1 MAEGDTRLERDHA
14 GRLGRQARR
23 FRDPQTLGR
32 PPDERGITRRFTRRD
47 EDQETRCHPE
57 GHLLAREALL
67 DPGVHRGRRRYA
79 EATREL

>member
-23 FRDPQTLGR
+23 FRDPKTLGR
-32 PPDERGITRRFTRRD
+32 PPDERGITRRFARRD
-47 EDQETRCHPE
+47 EDQETRVTRKGIYSRE
-57 GHLLAREALL
+57 EALL